1 MNHQSEIDN
10 KASLPE
16 VEVNFKE
23 LLMPLWQKKW
33 LLIICVFVV
42 CSITITYLN
51 TLNPLYKATA
61 IIHISPIKQ
70 HTVSLDKAFNQ
81 TPTTY
86 FQLNQ
91 QLQTQYAILRSR
103 EFAKRVLSKLNLL
116 NNPEFQQGKYKPVV
130 AEYLGGSLVKK
141 NAEHIAALIQSRL
154 IIEPIKDTE
163 LVKVSFI
170 AYNPELASYVTNQ
183 IAEVYLSYKD
193 ELYNNAKK
201 NTSRWLHQQIDKLS
215 LKLKTSELALQE
227 FREQESIIDI
237 NGVLGLAT
245 AEIKTLT
252 LSYIQSVRERDDLA
266 IDYRLVEK
274 HKDDFYKLLEL
285 KPINSHP
292 TIVKL
297 LSNEEL
303 ITRKIFELSKRYGP
317 KHPKYISIKTELTSL
332 KGNIEKQISSIVQ
345 EIQMGFFA
353 AESKIRSIEQRLEQS
368 KADYL
373 RLSQLQNEF
382 SQLEREVKSNKELYN
397 TYLIKLKE
405 SDAMSDYNANF
416 YIQVVDEAGTPG
428 VPISPKKKLT
438 IVMSFLATFILLSI
452 VIYVREFGRDSLN
465 SQRKLE
471 SFSDA
476 NILSLLPKHK
486 NAGLTGD
493 ITYPI
498 QDSVFIEAVRSLRT
512 AILFNKQRKTP
523 KLIAITSSIPR
534 EGKST
539 IAYQLASSFAE
550 MEKVLL
556 IEADLRNP
564 SLAVRLGYSAHRPGL
579 SNLIARTHTV
589 SECLIQ
595 SNDNKLAILTSGI
608 TPTNPLA
615 FLSMKQFS
623 TLLRKFQVYY
633 DRIVIE
639 VPPINSVSD
648 AIIVAQQADSTV
660 YVAHAEKTKR
670 EQISNGLKIL
680 KQHKVNIEGVV
691 INQNKSADTEQYGK
705 DLGNIIKWPKK
716 KHNHA

>member
-1 MNHQSEIDN
+1 MNHHNNIESN
-10 KASLPE
+10 SSLSE

-23 LLMPLWQKKW
+23 LLMPLWQRKW
-33 LLIICVFVV
+33 LLVISVFFV
-42 CSITITYLN
+42 CTITMTYLN
-51 TLNPLYKATA
+51 TLNPFYKATA

-70 HTVSLDKAFNQ
+70 HTISLDKAFNQ

-86 FQLNQ
+86 FQVNQ

-103 EFAKRVLSKLNLL
+103 EFAKRILSKLNLL

-141 NAEHIAALIQSRL
+141 NAEHIAAVIQSRL

-163 LVKVSFI
+163 LVRVSFI

-183 IAEVYLSYKD
+183 IGEVYLSYKD

-201 NTSRWLHQQIDKLS
+201 NTSRWLDEQIDKLS

-237 NGVLGLAT
+237 NGILGLAS

-252 LSYIQSVRERDDLA
+252 LSYIQSVRDRDDIA
-266 IDYRLVEK
+266 IGYRLVEK
-274 HKDDFYKLLEL
+274 FKDDYDKLLEL
-285 KPINSHP
+285 KQISNHP
-292 TIVKL
+292 TLVKL

-303 ITRKIFELSKRYGP
+303 ISRKIYELSKRYGP
-317 KHPKYISIKTELTSL
+317 KHPKYISIQTELKSL
-332 KGNIEKQISSIVQ
+332 KSNIEKQINYNVQ
-345 EIQMGFFA
+345 EIQMGFLA

-397 TYLIKLKE
+397 TYLTKLKE
-405 SDAMSDYNANF
+405 SDAMSDYNSNF
-416 YIQVVDEAGTPG
+416 YIQVVDEATTPG

-438 IVMSFLATFILLSI
+438 LVSSFLATFILLSI
-452 VIYVREFGRDSLN
+452 FIYVREFGRDSLN

-476 NILSLLPKHK
+476 NILSLLPTH
-486 NAGLTGD
+486 NNNGLTGD
-493 ITYPI
+493 ASYPI
-498 QDSVFIEAVRSLRT
+498 NDPLFIEAVRSLRT
-512 AILFNKQRKTP
+512 TILFNKQRKTP
-523 KLIAITSSIPR
+523 KVIAITSSIAR

-539 IAYQLASSFAE
+539 IAYQLASCFAE

-564 SLAVRLGYSAHRPGL
+564 TLAVRLGYSSHRPGL
-579 SNLIARTHTV
+579 SNLIAKTHTV

-595 SNDNKLAILTSGI
+595 SADNKLAMLTSGI

-633 DRIVIE
+633 DRIIIE

-660 YVAHAEKTKR
+660 YVAHAENTKR

-680 KQHKVNIEGVV
+680 KQHKINIEGVV
-691 INQNKSADTEQYGK
+691 INQNKNMDTEQYGK
-705 DLGNIIKWPKK
+705 ELGNIIKWPKK
-716 KHNHA
+716 KHNNA